1 MSVHGDIITFNL
13 FELSWE
19 EIEQQ
24 GFDRYV
30 DKEKYE
36 TYQQSQTNR
45 SA

>member
-1 MSVHGDIITFNL
+1 MSVHGDVITFNL
-13 FELSWE
+13 FELSWDE
-19 EIEQQ
+19 LVQK

-36 TYQQSQTNR
+36 TYQQTQANK